1 MASAAG
7 RGVYGG
13 LDIRGEG
20 ALSEKKTRQQ
30 QARERVAQLR
40 EQEAKRRQ
48 RRMWLAGIGGA
59 VVLAGAATGI
69 ALAVSGPH
77 GSPAT
82 SPSIASTPKLRLG
95 SLSSL
100 GTLSP
105 APSQGPV
112 GPEGVSIP
120 SAASLAGL
128 SAAAKGQPVDGIRC
142 NSSEQLVFHIHA
154 HLTIFINGVQ
164 RAVPA
169 GIGIPGA
176 TFQNTPQGQF
186 VGSGSCFYWLHTHAA
201 SGVIHIESPVHRTY
215 TLGNFFDEWGQPLG
229 PSQVGP
235 VKGHVVAIYNGK
247 LYQGDPRD
255 IPLNAHAQI
264 QLEIGTPLVAPVSI
278 TWPKG
283 L

>member
-1 MASAAG
+1 MVPAG
-7 RGVYGG
+7 DGGVYGG

-30 QARERVAQLR
+30 QVRERIAQQR
-40 EQEAKRRQ
+40 AQEAKRRQ
-48 RRMWLAGIGGA
+48 RRIWLAGIGGVI
-59 VVLAGAATGI
+59 VVAGAATGI
-69 ALAVSGPH
+69 AIAASGSH
-77 GSPAT
+77 GSPPPSRT
-82 SPSIASTPKLRLG
+82 SASTPKLHLG

-120 SAASLAGL
+120 PAAPLAGVSPSL
-128 SAAAKGQPVDGIRC
+128 RGQTVDGISC
-142 NSSEQLVFHIHA
+142 NTSEQLVYHIHA

-176 TFQNTPQGQF
+176 VFTNTPQGKF
-186 VGSGSCFYWLHTHAA
+186 VGNGTCFYWLHTHAA
-201 SGVIHIESPVHRTY
+201 SGVIHIESPVHRIY
-215 TLGNFFDEWGQPLG
+215 TLGDFFDEWGQPLG
-229 PSQVGP
+229 PDQVGP
-235 VKGHVVAIYNGK
+235 DKGHVVALYNGQ
-247 LYQGDPRD
+247 LYLGNPRD
-255 IPLNAHAQI
+255 IPLNPHAQI
-264 QLEIGTPLVAPVSI
+264 QLEIGKPLIAPVSI
-278 TWPKG
+278 TFPKG

>member
-40 EQEAKRRQ
+40 AQEAKRRQ
-48 RRMWLAGIGGA
+48 RRLWLAGIGGA

-69 ALAVSGPH
+69 ALAVSGH
-77 GSPAT
+77 QGSPAT

-142 NSSEQLVFHIHA
+142 NTSEQLVFHIHA